1 MFGRNDRIKYMASLN
16 NLYSD
21 KVMDHFLHPR
31 NMGELSDAN
40 GTATV
45 GNKVCGD
52 VMKMYLK
59 IGTKEGLEIV
69 EDAKFQT
76 LGCGAAISTSS
87 IATEMIKGKPVKDA
101 LELTNQAIAEALDGL
116 PSSKMHCSVL
126 AAEAVKKAIED
137 YHKKKE
143 GGK

>member
-1 MFGRNDRIKYMASLN
+1 MADIKG
-16 NLYSD
+16 LYSE

-45 GNKVCGD
+45 GNKICGD

-59 IGTKEGLEIV
+59 IEKKEGEEIV

-76 LGCGAAISTSS
+76 LGCGAAIATSS
-87 IATEMIKGKPVKDA
+87 MSTEMIKGKPVKEA
-101 LELTNQAIAEALDGL
+101 LELTNKAIAEALDGL
-116 PSSKMHCSVL
+116 PPAKMHCSVL

-137 YHKKKE
+137 YRNKLK
-143 GGK
+143 